1 MGKRK
6 GITKR
11 VKIYSFCLIAISLL
25 CIWISTYSYYASA
38 ETKAKDAQKS
48 GTIVSNL
55 ENDKFKLEFSNDYS
69 SFLLTDKQTGKVWS
83 SSMNDQMFNMDNV
96 NKKWKEK
103 MTSLFTV
110 NVTELKKG
118 FGVIVSYDLAG
129 TPYTAKAQSTEEGI
143 SIAYDLSAA
152 GIRLNV
158 EISLS
163 GDGIKLRI
171 PSKSIEEYSNFS
183 LVTIDVMPFFAG
195 TADGQEGYLFYPD
208 GSGAIMRFDDPS
220 HWNEAAKS
228 YVIYGDIEKHEI
240 LNGYFHQNEPTVMLP
255 VFGGNFGE
263 EGFVA
268 YMGEGEESSKITVV
282 PSGNIIASNYIYG
295 SFIYRR
301 GFNDP
306 RVTSKS
312 LKIYDA
318 ERLKNDYEINYTIL
332 SKGSSSYTDMATA
345 YRNYLLKE
353 NKLTKKENA
362 DQVTLALD
370 LFMGIEEKGML
381 FDSLQS
387 LTTFDQAKQILKDLK
402 ESVSGKM
409 EATLIGWTA
418 SGYGT
423 EPKFLPANR
432 KLGGSKGLSNL
443 LKYTKSEDISLYLET
458 DFLTAR
464 TESSGYSKKNDVVYL
479 NNHMILTDI
488 QDKIRLLSPKI
499 VKKNYSELMEEI
511 KDDSLSGLSLKGIG
525 DMVYFNYGKKNAALA
540 SECKTYWNEM
550 LSNTKET
557 FGSVISGGGNSY
569 VLSIADRVTKIP
581 YKDSGYQMTTKSVP
595 FYQIVVHGY
604 VDYTGEPGNLS
615 SDLDKV
621 CLKWIEYGYLPYYEL
636 TWDSPERLMY
646 TEYNSL
652 FSSKYLEWEERI
664 VESYNKIQQAL
675 GNVINEEIV
684 FHDELMEEVYCT
696 GYSNGTK
703 IYVNYNK
710 EEVTV
715 DGIIIQPRD
724 FVVKEDAK

>member
-1 MGKRK
+1 
-6 GITKR
+6 
-11 VKIYSFCLIAISLL
+11 
-25 CIWISTYSYYASA
+25 
-38 ETKAKDAQKS
+38 
-48 GTIVSNL
+48 
-55 ENDKFKLEFSNDYS
+55 
-69 SFLLTDKQTGKVWS
+69 
-83 SSMNDQMFNMDNV
+83 
-96 NKKWKEK
+96 
-103 MTSLFTV
+103 
-110 NVTELKKG
+110 
-118 FGVIVSYDLAG
+118 
-129 TPYTAKAQSTEEGI
+129 
-143 SIAYDLSAA
+143 
-152 GIRLNV
+152 
-158 EISLS
+158 
-163 GDGIKLRI
+163 
-171 PSKSIEEYSNFS
+171 
-183 LVTIDVMPFFAG
+183 
-195 TADGQEGYLFYPD
+195 
-208 GSGAIMRFDDPS
+208 
-220 HWNEAAKS
+220 
-228 YVIYGDIEKHEI
+228 
-240 LNGYFHQNEPTVMLP
+240 
-255 VFGGNFGE
+255 
-263 EGFVA
+263 
-268 YMGEGEESSKITVV
+268 
-282 PSGNIIASNYIYG
+282 
-295 SFIYRR
+295 
-301 GFNDP
+301 
-306 RVTSKS
+306 
-312 LKIYDA
+312 
-318 ERLKNDYEINYTIL
+318 
-332 SKGSSSYTDMATA
+332 
-345 YRNYLLKE
+345 
-353 NKLTKKENA
+353 
-362 DQVTLALD
+362 
-370 LFMGIEEKGML
+370 MGIEEKGML

-402 ESVSGKM
+402 ESISGKM

-724 FVVKEDAK
+724 FVVKEDAR